1 MAHSFLSMSDEKLN
15 PFGRFEGRGP
25 LFFSDSFF
33 PIYSFPFS
41 SDMSSSTVSVSV
53 SIGSTTTV
61 VFAAA
66 AAAGPIRVRTLLSSL
81 EGSQKTALKK
91 LLPAGV
97 VAGIPA
103 VETARYPAALLG
115 IFPKDESY
123 SLLGCVTEELLRL
136 PVAEIGLAAIH
147 AAVRKWYPAVTPE
160 LLLKVSKSK
169 TTDPFL
175 ENVRAT
181 RLALDSV
188 VRGSL
193 RFDTEVDGGADCA
206 VQGHPDAQTETQL
219 FEVKMTGLLSKN
231 WVDFLFQV
239 FAYGALHPAATDVY
253 LVLPLQRTVWSFSL
267 AGWTKRA
274 EYRAFLRRSRRA
286 APTRRPTS
294 RLFPV

>member
-1 MAHSFLSMSDEKLN
+1 
-15 PFGRFEGRGP
+15 
-25 LFFSDSFF
+25 
-33 PIYSFPFS
+33 
-41 SDMSSSTVSVSV
+41 MSSTSVSSASV
-53 SIGSTTTV
+53 SSGSSATATAI
-61 VFAAA
+61 AAA
-66 AAAGPIRVRTLLSSL
+66 VGPIRVRTLLSTL
-81 EGSQKTALKK
+81 ETSQKTALKK

-115 IFPKDESY
+115 IFPKAESY

-136 PVAEIGLAAIH
+136 PVAEIGLAAIN

-160 LLLKVSKSK
+160 LLLKVARSK

-181 RLALDSV
+181 RLALDAV
-188 VRGSL
+188 VRGTL
-193 RFDTEVDGGADCA
+193 RFDTEVDGGASCA

-239 FAYGALHPAATDVY
+239 FAYGALHTAATDVY
-253 LVLPLQRTVWSFSL
+253 LVLPLQRH
-267 AGWTKRA
+267 GRHG
-274 EYRAFLRRSRRA
+274 
-286 APTRRPTS
+286 
-294 RLFPV
+294 